1 MGADLTCLKQE
12 QISRR
17 CFLLHI
23 FKILKMVRQH
33 MKKDAAVFSFCS
45 IFGLFL
51 FLVLFCL
58 DAVFSSTAVLIFMFS
73 PQAIAF
79 WPKPVF
85 IFFLTQ
91 NALERTVQPQ
101 FAYSGPQGTAKP
113 FMCEYLTNQQITGW
127 NAERVLQF
135 SGERFLAPHLQIHRH
150 LLTFK
155 DISAPLIFDQALHNT
170 ACICMWAC
178 SLSLV

>member
-1 MGADLTCLKQE
+1 
-12 QISRR
+12 
-17 CFLLHI
+17 
-23 FKILKMVRQH
+23 
-33 MKKDAAVFSFCS
+33 MKKDAADSPSAPFLGFYC
-45 IFGLFL
+45 FL
-51 FLVLFCL
+51 FFLFFVLSWCCIFLYCWPYFH
-58 DAVFSSTAVLIFMFS
+58 VFSSGYCFLTKTCL
-73 PQAIAF
+73 
-79 WPKPVF
+79 
-85 IFFLTQ
+85 FFLTQ

-135 SGERFLAPHLQIHRH
+135 SGEQFLASHLQIHRH

-170 ACICMWAC
+170 VCICMRAC

>member
-1 MGADLTCLKQE
+1 
-12 QISRR
+12 
-17 CFLLHI
+17 
-23 FKILKMVRQH
+23 
-33 MKKDAAVFSFCS
+33 MKKDAADSPSAPFLGFYC
-45 IFGLFL
+45 FLFL
-51 FLVLFCL
+51 FCFFVLMLYFPL
-58 DAVFSSTAVLIFMFS
+58 LLALFSCFLFRLLFS
-73 PQAIAF
+73 DQNLS
-79 WPKPVF
+79 
-85 IFFLTQ
+85 FFLTQ

-135 SGERFLAPHLQIHRH
+135 SGEQFLASHLQIHRH

-170 ACICMWAC
+170 VCICMWAC
-178 SLSLV
+178 SLSHV

>member
-1 MGADLTCLKQE
+1 ML
-12 QISRR
+12 QILLLLHFWAFIVSCFCFVFFVLMLYFPLLLALFS
-17 CFLLHI
+17 CFLFRL
-23 FKILKMVRQH
+23 L
-33 MKKDAAVFSFCS
+33 FSDQNLS
-45 IFGLFL
+45 
-51 FLVLFCL
+51 
-58 DAVFSSTAVLIFMFS
+58 
-73 PQAIAF
+73 
-79 WPKPVF
+79 
-85 IFFLTQ
+85 FFLTQ

-135 SGERFLAPHLQIHRH
+135 SGEQFLASHLQIHRH

-170 ACICMWAC
+170 VCICMRAC